1 MPRILAVKFSTLDMP
16 KYFMPGAVDD
26 ARAEEF
32 VVVPVEGDPMVGFVA
47 AIEYRATEHLDLRPS
62 PYPDTI
68 RRATLD
74 EVERWWAARAFERKA
89 LLESKERARA
99 LNLPIKV
106 STARYFDDSKR
117 LVLHFTSETRVDF
130 RSLVKDLAAAL
141 MVRVELWQVGIRDE
155 ARMLDGF
162 GVCGQKTCCSTFL
175 KEFKPISVRMA
186 RDQEINLPPTKLTG
200 QCGRFLCCLSYEVD
214 QYREMAREALPKGS
228 TVRWGQKSGVI
239 VDRNLVART
248 YLVRDETGSLVTVK
262 ADEFGG
268 AKVDVPDQMRK
279 FGRALQ
285 GSDSLGDE
293 GSGADEAPP
302 SRGDESSHSSFKR
315 RGRGDSGR
323 GGGRDATP
331 PERSGKDRPAKPQ
344 PPPQPK
350 RAKRPLDLSRDIPSP
365 LSMRR
370 GDVPPHA
377 PLGPDADLPP
387 SDGNEPSTAAP
398 RRRRMRALRKPQPD
412 ARREGGPPRPPA
424 SPKSGG
430 EGHGGEGKQEKGR
443 PSGRRRKRRR
453 GDRG

>member
-26 ARAEEF
+26 ARTDEF
-32 VVVPVEGDPMVGFVA
+32 IVVPVEGDPMIGFVA
-47 AIEYRATEHLDLRPS
+47 AIEYRATEHLDLRPA

-74 EVERWWAARAFERKA
+74 EVERWWESRAFERKA

-106 STARYFDDSKR
+106 STARYYDTSKR

-130 RSLVKDLAAAL
+130 RTLVKDLAATL

-214 QYREMAREALPKGS
+214 QYREMSREALPKGS
-228 TVRWGQKSGVI
+228 TVRWGPKSGVV
-239 VDRNLVART
+239 VDRNLIART
-248 YLVRDETGSLVTVK
+248 YLVRDETGSLVSVK
-262 ADEFGG
+262 ADELGD
-268 AKVDVPDQMRK
+268 AKVDVPEQMKK
-279 FGRALQ
+279 FGRALRENEASS
-285 GSDSLGDE
+285 SDTPS
-293 GSGADEAPP
+293 SDEAPP
-302 SRGDESSHSSFKR
+302 PRSDESSHGSFKR
-315 RGRGDSGR
+315 RPRNDSA
-323 GGGRDATP
+323 GGRPD
-331 PERSGKDRPAKPQ
+331 RSGKDRPARPQ
-344 PPPQPK
+344 PPQQPK
-350 RAKRPLDLSRDIPSP
+350 HQKRPMDMTEDIPSP
-365 LSMRR
+365 LASHRAER
-370 GDVPPHA
+370 LAAGI
-377 PLGPDADLPP
+377 GPDADLPP
-387 SDGNEPSTAAP
+387 VTGEGAEPSTPGP
-398 RRRRMRALRKPQPD
+398 RRRRMRAPRKPNSE

-424 SPKSGG
+424 SPKPSG
-430 EGHGGEGKQEKGR
+430 EGASGEGKSEKGR

-453 GDRG
+453 GDGR